1 MKCSQF
7 FHSHLGGIPHGL
19 MEGRCLNNFQCSC
32 YDDKQNLPR
41 VGGVPY
47 AQIVEKYLV
56 GYVGV
61 QMEGGKCESQPSTSV

>member
-1 MKCSQF
+1 LEIDEMLTILPLTPWWNTSWADRRKMFEQF
-7 FHSHLGGIPHGL
+7 
-19 MEGRCLNNFQCSC
+19 
-32 YDDKQNLPR
+32 DDKQNLPR

-56 GYVGV
+56 EYVGV